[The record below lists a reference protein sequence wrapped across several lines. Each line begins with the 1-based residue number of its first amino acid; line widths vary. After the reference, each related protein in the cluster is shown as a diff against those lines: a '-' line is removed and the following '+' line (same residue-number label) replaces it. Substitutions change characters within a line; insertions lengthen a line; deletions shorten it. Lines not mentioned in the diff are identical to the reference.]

1 MTQFA
6 EQLRFFLSV
15 DHNCIF
21 FCLLQMSVACALM
34 LWPLSVAVTL
44 QATWRRRFRSWNPC
58 WGSCRMTCKRCSD
71 LNECCPPL
79 KKVWE
84 KKQKKKHFLMIST
97 GESAV
102 GKYFLK
108 GLCSWSETICIFW
121 CSSFFVYLH
130 KSSQHSVI
138 SSHRWLPVEEDWKHQ
153 EHLNLSLAS
162 L

>member
-6 EQLRFFLSV
+6 EQLHFFLSV

-21 FCLLQMSVACALM
+21 FVCCKCQWPVRWCCGLSRLQWLSRPPGGEGFAAGIHAEEAAGWPAKGAL
-34 LWPLSVAVTL
+34 
-44 QATWRRRFRSWNPC
+44 TWMNVVLHWKK
-58 WGSCRMTCKRCSD
+58 WGG
-71 LNECCPPL
+71 
-79 KKVWE
+79 KKT
-84 KKQKKKHFLMIST
+84 KKHFLMIST

-138 SSHRWLPVEEDWKHQ
+138 SSHRWLLVEEDWKHQ